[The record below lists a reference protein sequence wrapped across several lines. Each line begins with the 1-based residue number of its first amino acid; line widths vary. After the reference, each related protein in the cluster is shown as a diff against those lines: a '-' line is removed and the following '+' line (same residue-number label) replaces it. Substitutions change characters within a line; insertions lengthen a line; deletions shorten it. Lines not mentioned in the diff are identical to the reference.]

1 MTSRD
6 TDFSKKQ
13 RDHLVTPFARLTL
26 ARSVSA
32 NTHRKRRTCRV
43 DQTTLQQVHGR
54 GSIPWGPSNSELSSV
69 SAVSRKSPS
78 AACRREPTAHSC
90 GPARRR
96 RAGIKIVGSVH
107 RCKNAITIQWVINNK
122 IFLLCGHLH
131 PIHPHKSG
139 TFLFQLQ
146 HSLSRSGQI
155 IPFYS
160 LPSNHARRYHST
172 GSFSGT
178 VHAD

>member
-1 MTSRD
+1 MISRN

-13 RDHLVTPFARLTL
+13 QTYVRTPFARLTL
-26 ARSVSA
+26 ARPMST
-32 NTHRKRRTCRV
+32 NTLRKHRTCPV
-43 DQTTLQQVHGR
+43 DQTTLQQVRGR
-54 GSIPWGPSNSELSSV
+54 GSTLWGPSNSELSSV
-69 SAVSRKSPS
+69 SAVNRKSPS

-107 RCKNAITIQWVINNK
+107 RCKNAIAIQWVINNK

-146 HSLSRSGQI
+146 HPLSLS
-155 IPFYS
+155 
-160 LPSNHARRYHST
+160 
-172 GSFSGT
+172 FS
-178 VHAD
+178 ADNALFFFAVKSCTKVALNRQFLW